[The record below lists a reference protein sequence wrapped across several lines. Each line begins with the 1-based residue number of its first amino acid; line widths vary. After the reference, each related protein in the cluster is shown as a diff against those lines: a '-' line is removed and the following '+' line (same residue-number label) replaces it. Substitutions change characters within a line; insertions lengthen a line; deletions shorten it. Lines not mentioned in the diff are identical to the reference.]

1 MKDKVMLLRGQTL
14 IGLVV
19 SITLSSFML
28 LMIIS
33 FYQWT
38 QRQNSEI
45 LQHLQLQSELQRV
58 IQLIG
63 KDLRRAGFRALSDK
77 VIADNFFLFE
87 QSENQTG
94 LTLFQTDSH
103 NANSCVLFF
112 YDLDMNGCI
121 GTKFKNGI
129 CAMNSKNATQEIE
142 RELFGYRVSNNML
155 ETRLTYKNSVNQNCH
170 QDECRRYL
178 QQSACHHGGWV
189 DLLDRNEYEI
199 SRFTLQWLVEQKG
212 VKVRLKGNLLNN
224 EKIDY
229 ETSIVIPLL
238 NATEETE

>member
-1 MKDKVMLLRGQTL
+1 MLLRGQTL

-77 VIADNFFLFE
+77 VSADNVFLFE
-87 QSENQTG
+87 QAENQTG

-178 QQSACHHGGWV
+178 QQSACHHGG
-189 DLLDRNEYEI
+189 
-199 SRFTLQWLVEQKG
+199 
-212 VKVRLKGNLLNN
+212 
-224 EKIDY
+224 
-229 ETSIVIPLL
+229 
-238 NATEETE
+238 

>member
-1 MKDKVMLLRGQTL
+1 MLLRGQTL

-77 VIADNFFLFE
+77 VSADNV
-87 QSENQTG
+87 
-94 LTLFQTDSH
+94 
-103 NANSCVLFF
+103 VL
-112 YDLDMNGCI
+112 
-121 GTKFKNGI
+121 
-129 CAMNSKNATQEIE
+129 
-142 RELFGYRVSNNML
+142 
-155 ETRLTYKNSVNQNCH
+155 
-170 QDECRRYL
+170 
-178 QQSACHHGGWV
+178 
-189 DLLDRNEYEI
+189 
-199 SRFTLQWLVEQKG
+199 
-212 VKVRLKGNLLNN
+212 
-224 EKIDY
+224 
-229 ETSIVIPLL
+229 
-238 NATEETE
+238 